1 LQVAQV
7 LSHDRKAYWVAPQAA
22 GLAED
27 LDAWLEAREADGT
40 LDRWR
45 RQFFRQLAE
54 PRFDRHLQAIT
65 DLMGRRL
72 MLMPGVAWAKQAGG
86 HLIEDVLREE
96 TIERTAL
103 KMAREA
109 GVDESAYLGLVR
121 VQVAAAKRVQK
132 TAIMTAPAPP
142 RPNSEEVQRELVQV
156 LRPAIDRLDRAILAR
171 LSQAR
176 ATAASVGEIAA
187 ALHSDAPVPGL
198 DEETLTALAEALIRV
213 INARRSF
220 PKGAGQL
227 P

>member
-1 LQVAQV
+1 
-7 LSHDRKAYWVAPQAA
+7 
-22 GLAED
+22 
-27 LDAWLEAREADGT
+27 
-40 LDRWR
+40 
-45 RQFFRQLAE
+45 
-54 PRFDRHLQAIT
+54 
-65 DLMGRRL
+65 MGRRL